1 MNETGE
7 VLIAGAGIMGHGIAV
22 CFARAGWQVILS
34 DPSAEALEQARQAM
48 PRAFLLLA
56 ESAGTPPEQ
65 AGNALSRISLVT
77 ELPAAMPPV
86 VVEAVPEQ
94 LALKRQVLA
103 DLAARGTADT
113 LLCTNTSALPIPSL
127 ADGLPHAG
135 RLVGTHFWNPPYVL
149 PCVEVVRGERTT
161 DTTVDEA
168 MAVLNSIGQQPVRI
182 QRDVPGFVGNRLQ
195 HALQREALAL
205 VEQGVVSAEDL
216 DRLVTNSFGLR
227 LAVMG
232 PFERADLGGLD
243 TTCRVHEH
251 LLPHLD
257 RRTEP
262 SPLLTEPVQRGDL
275 GAKTGRGFGQWNA
288 NELPE
293 RIRQRDL
300 LLLRILQLR
309 KQAEQ
314 STHHKNRT
322 RKPG

>member
-1 MNETGE
+1 MNEAGE
-7 VLIAGAGIMGHGIAV
+7 VLISGAGIMGHGIAV
-22 CFARAGWQVILS
+22 CFARAGWRVILS
-34 DPSAEALEQARQAM
+34 DPSAEALGQARQAM
-48 PRAFLLLA
+48 VQAFLLLA
-56 ESAGTPPEQ
+56 ESDGTAPEQ
-65 AGNALSRISLVT
+65 AENALSRISLVT
-77 ELPAAMPPV
+77 QLPAAVPPV

-94 LALKRQVLA
+94 LTLKRQVLA
-103 DLAARGTADT
+103 DLAARGTAET
-113 LLCTNTSALPIPSL
+113 LLCTNTSALPISSL

-149 PCVEVVRGERTT
+149 PCVEVVRGDRTT
-161 DTTVDEA
+161 EDTMDEA
-168 MAVLNSIGQQPVRI
+168 LVVLESIGQQPVRI
-182 QRDVPGFVGNRLQ
+182 HQDVPGFVGNRLQ

-262 SPLLTEPVQRGDL
+262 SRLLTEPVRRGEL
-275 GAKTGRGFGQWNA
+275 GAKTGKGFGQWNA
-288 NELPE
+288 DELPE

-309 KQAEQ
+309 RQTEEQ
-314 STHHKNRT
+314 PDGKNSLQ
-322 RKPG
+322 